1 MGLRE
6 PELPF
11 LEISFQNKTVCFKA
25 DSPLWGRGAC
35 TRARRSPRK
44 PAWLLGSGPPLPPS
58 CCLFQIRLQNASP
71 LPSCWRF
78 IPQASSPSSLE
89 GLRTHL
95 PGANIQEAV
104 ARLPAVARN
113 EQQTGSACPRQPAFP
128 RQKAW
133 ACPLLPPTSQR
144 APTSQRPHPQPRRKP
159 SLGRAILHLRLW
171 DSYL

>member
-1 MGLRE
+1 M
-6 PELPF
+6 
-11 LEISFQNKTVCFKA
+11 
-25 DSPLWGRGAC
+25 
-35 TRARRSPRK
+35 
-44 PAWLLGSGPPLPPS
+44 GSGGAHEGQKVAQKASLAPGLWPPLPPS

-71 LPSCWRF
+71 LLSCWRF

-95 PGANIQEAV
+95 PGANTQEAV

-113 EQQTGSACPRQPAFP
+113 EHQTGSACPGQPAFP
-128 RQKAW
+128 QQKAW

-144 APTSQRPHPQPRRKP
+144 APTSQRPHPQPRREP
-159 SLGRAILHLRLW
+159 TLGRAILHLRLW

>member
-11 LEISFQNKTVCFKA
+11 PEISFQNKTVSFKA
-25 DSPLWGRGAC
+25 DSPLCGGGAHEGQKVGQKASL
-35 TRARRSPRK
+35 TPGLWPLSHLVAAFFRSGYK
-44 PAWLLGSGPPLPPS
+44 MPP
-58 CCLFQIRLQNASP
+58 P

-95 PGANIQEAV
+95 PGANTQEAV

-113 EQQTGSACPRQPAFP
+113 EHQTGSACPGQPAFP

-144 APTSQRPHPQPRRKP
+144 APTSQRPHPQPRREP